1 MMSKDVKNCHI
12 LSVFHSPDEVV
23 SLAGPDVG
31 LDPLEVADGQVVGGV
46 RVALV
51 RRQPKVLH
59 RLHLQRGDMRFD

>member
-1 MMSKDVKNCHI
+1 M
-12 LSVFHSPDEVV
+12 
-23 SLAGPDVG
+23 SLAGHDVG

-59 RLHLQRGDMRFD
+59 RLHLQRGDMRFIRLNQFFPSFANQG